1 MFKDSDKRKKF
12 IIFLILG
19 FLIMLI
25 IPILERFI
33 MSLLESKFDIS
44 LIDGEYIKQIALNKN
59 TYLGFYNF
67 KFDNPAKVLGYVLIV
82 WYVFSYLLGLMTS
95 FSPKQKFEQVDG
107 YGSHGTSRWQTDKEI
122 KESYYNDKKGWFLG
136 ANDKIDRYKVGMN
149 GAYHKVNGKLNM
161 QMVVVGPPGCNKT
174 TGFVLP
180 NIFHLVDIYKKQG
193 NGEMPDLIIT
203 DPKSELFCLT
213 SQYLKDEDYD
223 VRVLDFINLKFG
235 DSINPIEFIKDD
247 KTLLEICKGFVESVE
262 GSRSQGGVSGDMAFW
277 NGQESQLLGALVG
290 YVIQTYKEEDRTFG
304 NVLELLTSDKVY
316 DEYKSK
322 ELFVEANI
330 QGTALQLWNNFLSVC
345 DNERTKSNIVGGLAE
360 KMVLFS
366 IEGIQRI
373 TQKTTVDL
381 TKLGAKKKKPMAL
394 FILMPDGD
402 NTFSPIIN
410 VMVSILFKQ
419 LYKNAYKTGNKLVN
433 PVYFIIEEMANI
445 GKLPNIKEMLGT
457 MRGRRIYP
465 MMIWQSLAQMKDRYK
480 DGFEDIM
487 SMCDTHV
494 YLGVNDGFTSKYC
507 SASLGETTIQ
517 IQNTSK
523 KGDSGLL
530 NVNERSESQNYQ
542 QRKLLLPD
550 EIERLDNDL
559 MIVRQRANYPALLYK
574 IQYKYWEDK
583 LCYEVTIENLKEL
596 DPLPKSVVRN
606 ELRNIG
612 YENEK
617 VEGYKEVESYK
628 EIEGY
633 STIEETKNDIE
644 EERSIFDSIDIDDY
658 SIR

>member
-12 IIFLILG
+12 IIFIILGVLIL
-19 FLIMLI
+19 LI

-44 LIDGEYIKQIALNKN
+44 LIDGEYIKQIALDKN

-67 KFDNPAKVLGYVLIV
+67 KFDNPAKVLGYVLIA
-82 WYVFSYLLGLMTS
+82 WYVSSYLLGLMTS

-107 YGSHGTSRWQTDKEI
+107 YGSHGTSRWQTDKEV
-122 KESYYNDKKGWFLG
+122 KESYYSDKKGWFLG
-136 ANDKIDRYKVGMN
+136 ANDKIDKYKLGMN
-149 GAYHKVNGKLNM
+149 GAYHRVNGKLNM
-161 QMVVVGPPGCNKT
+161 QMVVVGPPGSNKT

-180 NIFHLVDIYKKQG
+180 NIFHLVDVYRKEGK
-193 NGEMPDLIIT
+193 GEMPDLIIT

-213 SQYLKDEDYD
+213 SKYLNNEGYD
-223 VRVLDFINLKFG
+223 VKVLDFINLKFG
-235 DSINPIEFIKDD
+235 DSINPIEFIEDD

-262 GSRSQGGVSGDMAFW
+262 GSRSQGGASGDMAFW
-277 NGQESQLLGALVG
+277 NGQEAQLLGALVG
-290 YVIQTYKEEDRTFG
+290 YVIQTYKKEDRTFG

-322 ELFVEANI
+322 ELFAEANI

-345 DNERTKSNIVGGLAE
+345 DNERTKSNVIGGLAE

-366 IEGIQRI
+366 IGGIERI

-402 NTFSPIIN
+402 STFSPIIN

-517 IQNTSK
+517 VQNTSK

-530 NVNERSESQNYQ
+530 NINERSEAKNYQ

-559 MIVRQRANYPALLYK
+559 MIIRQRASYPALLYK
-574 IQYKYWEDK
+574 IQYKYWEEK
-583 LCYEVTIENLKEL
+583 LCDEVTMESLKEL
-596 DPLPKSVVRN
+596 DPLPKSISKN
-606 ELRNIG
+606 EISESD
-612 YENEK
+612 YENDKDKMEP
-617 VEGYKEVESYK
+617 YK
-628 EIEGY
+628 EIKSY
-633 STIEETKNDIE
+633 NIAEEVNNDVE